1 MINGTPSI
9 FFRDNVPFSCYDRK
23 TNPDAVGTGSI
34 VWRRDPAESLC
45 GSKNRGRRVLGY
57 GGQEESRRVRFL
69 QNAMFA
75 TLGAAILAGL
85 AYQLNWELVRS
96 MEFGVVWQYRLPL
109 LKGLGTTLFLTAVAG
124 VLGLF
129 FGTILAILS
138 QSPIAPVR
146 WIVVAYVEVFRNT
159 PILVQLIW
167 IHFAMPV
174 LTGVNT
180 TALESG
186 VLAVTLQASAYFSEI
201 VRAGI
206 QAVPRGQ
213 WEAGYALGLPAVTL
227 WTRVILPP
235 AIRMMIPP
243 LVNLT
248 ISFFKASAILSVL
261 QVSELMTVTNR
272 ISNVTFKPVELFS
285 AAAIVY
291 FVLGYAMSR
300 LTLRLEHSLRQSE
313 R

>member
-1 MINGTPSI
+1 M
-9 FFRDNVPFSCYDRK
+9 
-23 TNPDAVGTGSI
+23 
-34 VWRRDPAESLC
+34 
-45 GSKNRGRRVLGY
+45 LGY
-57 GGQEESRRVRFL
+57 GGQQVSRRTQML
-69 QNAMFA
+69 QNAMFVA
-75 TLGAAILAGL
+75 LGAAIAGGL
-85 AYQLNWELVRS
+85 AYQLNWELIGA
-96 MEFGVVWQYRLPL
+96 MEFGVVWEYRLPL
-109 LKGLGTTLFLTAVAG
+109 LKGLGITLFLTAVAG
-124 VLGLF
+124 VCGLF
-129 FGTILAILS
+129 FGTIFAILS
-138 QSPIAPVR
+138 QSPFAPVR
-146 WIVVAYVEVFRNT
+146 WFVVAYVELFRNT

-174 LTGVNT
+174 VTGINT

-186 VLAVTLQASAYFSEI
+186 VLAITLQASAYFSEI

-213 WEAGYALGLPAVTL
+213 WEAAFALGLPSFTL

-235 AIRMMIPP
+235 AIRIMIPP

-285 AAAIVY
+285 VAALAY
-291 FVLGYAMSR
+291 FILGYAMSR
-300 LTLRLEHSLRQSE
+300 LTLRLERSLQRSQ